1 MFCGFSCILLS
12 RAQTYYA
19 VILTRR
25 DFLPPHKH
33 TRAHT
38 NTNTPPHFLKYQHQF
53 SFILNYTSASVAAVA
68 AKYLFNRYEMDNEP
82 RTHTI

>member
-33 TRAHT
+33 TSAHT
-38 NTNTPPHFLKYQHQF
+38 QTHFLKYQHQF
-53 SFILNYTSASVAAVA
+53 SYISNYTSATAAAAA

-82 RTHTI
+82 QTHTV